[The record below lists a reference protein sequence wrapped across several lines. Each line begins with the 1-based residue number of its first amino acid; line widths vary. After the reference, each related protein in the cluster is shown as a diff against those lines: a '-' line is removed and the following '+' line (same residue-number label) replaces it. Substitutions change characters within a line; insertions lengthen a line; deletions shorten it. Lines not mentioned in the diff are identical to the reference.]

1 MPEAFDPSSRRAF
14 SGSLSADAPSW
25 LLIATVSIVVAS
37 AAYASKPVGDDAYLW
52 LILREAPDEV
62 LRGNADRGV
71 VGAVF
76 QAAADTGWFWQIG
89 WGASIAASLITAA
102 AARAWWLRLFPQFAP
117 YWGAAALLSVAPIVF
132 EIQAQLTPVY
142 QLQCSALFLIGATFL
157 RRDDRTAG
165 PVRGAVAAVLTAA
178 LGCVT
183 EYTLSAGAALLVLLA
198 VPLAPSSPERR
209 RSRFVGLVSLTVGLV
224 VGYAAYRY
232 FSATELRPA
241 LELRGNLE
249 HFVRRI
255 WTAPFKLLQALAQVF
270 GAALAYDGASVDV
283 VTKVGAAAALGGA
296 VAACLAAIDLRRR
309 SGAIR
314 DSQPTTLADPCPALL
329 GIAAAVAAAVLPLLV
344 MDRRPLDEGPASR
357 YFAGIVPL
365 GGCATLGL
373 LLRVVGS
380 SRRTGAAVA
389 AVGLAVAVALN
400 DAGRWCRERDL
411 LDAAGAKLRPLVSQR
426 LTLIFADFSAT
437 PYRGF
442 GGAYHDLELT
452 ARLTRSWSDAE
463 RRRVWIMPPVDLVGS
478 PTSEPL
484 FHRRLEAADDP
495 NERWRFDYHIR
506 GLRRAG
512 DVDRAL
518 LAIFAENGAL
528 RVIDLRSGRSP
539 QGTPP

>member
-209 RSRFVGLVSLTVGLV
+209 RSRTTAGERGLDG
-224 VGYAAYRY
+224 
-232 FSATELRPA
+232 TER
-241 LELRGNLE
+241 
-249 HFVRRI
+249 
-255 WTAPFKLLQALAQVF
+255 Q
-270 GAALAYDGASVDV
+270 
-283 VTKVGAAAALGGA
+283 
-296 VAACLAAIDLRRR
+296 RRR
-309 SGAIR
+309 SAE
-314 DSQPTTLADPCPALL
+314 
-329 GIAAAVAAAVLPLLV
+329 VA
-344 MDRRPLDEGPASR
+344 
-357 YFAGIVPL
+357 
-365 GGCATLGL
+365 
-373 LLRVVGS
+373 
-380 SRRTGAAVA
+380 
-389 AVGLAVAVALN
+389 
-400 DAGRWCRERDL
+400 
-411 LDAAGAKLRPLVSQR
+411 
-426 LTLIFADFSAT
+426 
-437 PYRGF
+437 
-442 GGAYHDLELT
+442 
-452 ARLTRSWSDAE
+452 
-463 RRRVWIMPPVDLVGS
+463 
-478 PTSEPL
+478 
-484 FHRRLEAADDP
+484 
-495 NERWRFDYHIR
+495 
-506 GLRRAG
+506 
-512 DVDRAL
+512 
-518 LAIFAENGAL
+518 
-528 RVIDLRSGRSP
+528 
-539 QGTPP
+539 